1 MNQVLLIT
9 DGIFHPPLLGRL
21 ILHRTLKKM
30 PGYRF
35 EQIRSLEQAPENL
48 DPYSAM
54 VVYFHHKKI
63 AKNAVD
69 AFERYVSGGGGVL
82 AIHSATASAKENRR
96 FTNVLGGRFVG
107 HGPVEPFVVSPASP
121 ESEIFS
127 GISAFEVTDER
138 YLHETQP
145 DIETHFT
152 TEHEG
157 ELVPIV
163 WTRTHGKGRVCY
175 ACPGHKA
182 ASLRIP
188 AYQEILRRGLDWV
201 CARDR

>member
-1 MNQVLLIT
+1 MKQVLLVT

-21 ILHRTLKKM
+21 ILQRTLKKM

-35 EQIRSLEQAPENL
+35 EHVRSLEQLPNNL
-48 DPYSAM
+48 EAFSAM

-69 AFERYVSGGGGVL
+69 TFESYLSRGGGVL
-82 AIHSATASAKENRR
+82 AIHAATASAKENRA
-96 FTNVLGGRFVG
+96 FTDVLGGRFIG
-107 HGPVEPFVVSPASP
+107 HGPVEPFIVTPTSP

-127 GISAFEVTDER
+127 GIPGFEVTDEL

-145 DIETHFT
+145 DIRTHFT
-152 TEHEG
+152 TLHEG
-157 ELVPIV
+157 QPVPVV
-163 WTRTHGKGRVCY
+163 WTRIHGKGRVCY

-201 CARDR
+201 CNR